1 MIRFCADPAAPMGP
15 ERPGEDEL
23 ARKLAAT
30 ARSAGLSPDPA

>member
-1 MIRFCADPAAPMGP
+1 MAVLDLALTPQV
-15 ERPGEDEL
+15 EL